1 MVDNKNQENQDNQYL
16 RIFIKTFTV
25 LFLTMGIV
33 TLIINLYFSVNL
45 FFDKGNEDNLDWK
58 IFLLYMFLFPL
69 MPGFWHF
76 IVKRGDGGSHLHDL
90 EYPGKLFKLGWLKLK
105 DS

>member
-45 FFDKGNEDNLDWK
+45 MFDESLDWK
-58 IFLLYMFLFPL
+58 FFLLYMCLFPI

-76 IVKRGDGGSHLHDL
+76 IIKRGNGDETGSHLHNL
-90 EYPGKLFKLGWLKLK
+90 RYPGELFKLGWLKLK
-105 DS
+105 DH

>member
-1 MVDNKNQENQDNQYL
+1 MVNNKNQDNQYL

-45 FFDKGNEDNLDWK
+45 MFEKSLDWK
-58 IFLLYMFLFPL
+58 LFLLYMFLFPI

-76 IVKRGDGGSHLHDL
+76 IIKRGDSDNPGSHLREL
-90 EYPGKLFKLGWLKLK
+90 RYPGELFKLGWLKLK
-105 DS
+105 DR

>member
-1 MVDNKNQENQDNQYL
+1 MVDNKNQDNQYL

-45 FFDKGNEDNLDWK
+45 LFEKSLDWK
-58 IFLLYMFLFPL
+58 FFIVYMCLFPI

-76 IVKRGDGGSHLHDL
+76 IIKRGNDDLPGSHLHEL
-90 EYPGKLFKLGWLKLK
+90 RYPGELFKLSWLYLK
-105 DS
+105 DN

>member
-33 TLIINLYFSVNL
+33 TLIINLYFSVHL
-45 FFDKGNEDNLDWK
+45 MFDESLDWK
-58 IFLLYMFLFPL
+58 FFLLYMFLFPL

-90 EYPGKLFKLGWLKLK
+90 RYPGDLFKLGWLKLK